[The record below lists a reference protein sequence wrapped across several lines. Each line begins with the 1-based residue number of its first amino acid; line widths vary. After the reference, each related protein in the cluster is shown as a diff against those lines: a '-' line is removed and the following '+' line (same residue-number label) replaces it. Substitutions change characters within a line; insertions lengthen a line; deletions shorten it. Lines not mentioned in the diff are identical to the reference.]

1 MPARSSTRTGPYRQ
15 TNPSLRAYDEAY
27 LHPDALRHYGPAP
40 SPPMRAEMVF
50 RLVQREGLSQSDAAK
65 RLGVTRAAV
74 SQYLSRKRGAGEV
87 QISNE
92 LDTIIDRWALAVVT
106 GESDINLCDV
116 CQCALKK
123 F

>member
-1 MPARSSTRTGPYRQ
+1 
-15 TNPSLRAYDEAY
+15 
-27 LHPDALRHYGPAP
+27 
-40 SPPMRAEMVF
+40 MRAEMVF
-50 RLVQREGLSQSDAAK
+50 RLVQHKGLSQSDAAK

-92 LDTIIDRWALAVVT
+92 LDSIIDRWALAVVT

-123 F
+123 I

>member
-1 MPARSSTRTGPYRQ
+1 MTKHCCTLMHCDTMVR
-15 TNPSLRAYDEAY
+15 NL
-27 LHPDALRHYGPAP
+27 L
-40 SPPMRAEMVF
+40 PPMRAEMVS
-50 RLVQREGLSQSDAAK
+50 RLVQKQGLSQSDAAK

-74 SQYLSRKRGAGEV
+74 SQYMSKKRGVSEG

-92 LDTIIDRWALAVVT
+92 LDSLIDRWALAVVT

>member
-1 MPARSSTRTGPYRQ
+1 MCMTKHTCTLMHCDTMVR
-15 TNPSLRAYDEAY
+15 NL
-27 LHPDALRHYGPAP
+27 L
-40 SPPMRAEMVF
+40 PPMRAEMVS
-50 RLVQREGLSQSDAAK
+50 RLVQKQGLSQSDAAK

-74 SQYLSRKRGAGEV
+74 SQYMSKKRGVSEV

-92 LDTIIDRWALAVVT
+92 LDSLIDRWALAVVT

-123 F
+123 L

>member
-1 MPARSSTRTGPYRQ
+1 MTKHCCTLMHCDTMVRS
-15 TNPSLRAYDEAY
+15 L
-27 LHPDALRHYGPAP
+27 L
-40 SPPMRAEMVF
+40 PPMRAEMVS
-50 RLVQREGLSQSDAAK
+50 RLVLKQGLSQSDAAR

-87 QISNE
+87 ELSSE
-92 LDTIIDRWALAVVT
+92 LDLMIDRWAMAVVT

-123 F
+123 P

>member
-1 MPARSSTRTGPYRQ
+1 
-15 TNPSLRAYDEAY
+15 
-27 LHPDALRHYGPAP
+27 
-40 SPPMRAEMVF
+40 MRAEMVF
-50 RLVQREGLSQSDAAK
+50 RLVQRQGLSQSDAAR

-87 QISNE
+87 QISTE
-92 LDTIIDRWALAVVT
+92 LDNIIDRWALAVVT

>member
-1 MPARSSTRTGPYRQ
+1 MCMTKLTCTLMHCDTMVR
-15 TNPSLRAYDEAY
+15 NVL
-27 LHPDALRHYGPAP
+27 
-40 SPPMRAEMVF
+40 PPMRAEMVF

-74 SQYLSRKRGAGEV
+74 SQYMSRKRGVSEV
-87 QISNE
+87 QITND
-92 LDTIIDRWALAVVT
+92 LDSMIDRWALAVLT
-106 GESDINLCDV
+106 GESDLNLCDV

>member
-1 MPARSSTRTGPYRQ
+1 MVR
-15 TNPSLRAYDEAY
+15 NL
-27 LHPDALRHYGPAP
+27 L
-40 SPPMRAEMVF
+40 PPMRAEMVS
-50 RLVQREGLSQSDAAK
+50 RLVQRQGLSQSDAAK

-74 SQYLSRKRGAGEV
+74 SQYMNKKRGVSEV
-87 QISNE
+87 RISNE
-92 LDTIIDRWALAVVT
+92 LDSLIDRWALAVVT

>member
-1 MPARSSTRTGPYRQ
+1 MTKHTCTLMHCDTMVR
-15 TNPSLRAYDEAY
+15 NL
-27 LHPDALRHYGPAP
+27 L
-40 SPPMRAEMVF
+40 PPMRAEMVS
-50 RLVQREGLSQSDAAK
+50 RLVQKEGLSQSDAAK

-74 SQYLSRKRGAGEV
+74 SQYMSKKRGVSDV

-92 LDTIIDRWALAVVT
+92 LDSLIDRWALAVVT

>member
-1 MPARSSTRTGPYRQ
+1 MHCDTMV
-15 TNPSLRAYDEAY
+15 
-27 LHPDALRHYGPAP
+27 RHLL
-40 SPPMRAEMVF
+40 PPMRAEMVY
-50 RLVQREGLSQSDAAK
+50 RLVQRQGLSQSDAAK
-65 RLGVTRAAV
+65 RLGVTRAAI
-74 SQYLSRKRGAGEV
+74 SQYMSRKRGAGEV

-92 LDTIIDRWALAVVT
+92 LDSIIDRWALAVVT

>member
-1 MPARSSTRTGPYRQ
+1 MHCDTMV
-15 TNPSLRAYDEAY
+15 
-27 LHPDALRHYGPAP
+27 RHLL
-40 SPPMRAEMVF
+40 PPMRAEMVY
-50 RLVQREGLSQSDAAK
+50 RLVQRKGLSQSDAAK

-74 SQYLSRKRGAGEV
+74 SQYMSRKRGAGEV

-92 LDTIIDRWALAVVT
+92 LDSIIDRWALAVVT

>member
-1 MPARSSTRTGPYRQ
+1 MTKHTCTLMHSDTMVR
-15 TNPSLRAYDEAY
+15 NL
-27 LHPDALRHYGPAP
+27 L
-40 SPPMRAEMVF
+40 PPMRAEMVN
-50 RLVQREGLSQSDAAK
+50 RLVQRQGLSQSDAAK

-74 SQYLSRKRGAGEV
+74 SQYMSRKRGAGEV

-92 LDTIIDRWALAVVT
+92 LDSIIDRWVLAVET

>member
-1 MPARSSTRTGPYRQ
+1 
-15 TNPSLRAYDEAY
+15 
-27 LHPDALRHYGPAP
+27 
-40 SPPMRAEMVF
+40 MRAEMVF
-50 RLVQREGLSQSDAAK
+50 RLVQRQGLSQSDAAK

-92 LDTIIDRWALAVVT
+92 LDNIIDRWALAVVT

>member
-1 MPARSSTRTGPYRQ
+1 MTKHTCTLMHCDTMVR
-15 TNPSLRAYDEAY
+15 NL
-27 LHPDALRHYGPAP
+27 L
-40 SPPMRAEMVF
+40 PPMRAEMVC
-50 RLVQREGLSQSDAAK
+50 RLVQKQGLSQSDAAK

-74 SQYLSRKRGAGEV
+74 SQYMSKKRGVSEV
-87 QISNE
+87 QISSE
-92 LDTIIDRWALAVVT
+92 LDSLIDRWALAVVT

>member
-1 MPARSSTRTGPYRQ
+1 MHCDTMV
-15 TNPSLRAYDEAY
+15 
-27 LHPDALRHYGPAP
+27 RHLL
-40 SPPMRAEMVF
+40 PPMRAEMVY
-50 RLVQREGLSQSDAAK
+50 RLVQRQGLSQSDAAK

-74 SQYLSRKRGAGEV
+74 SQYMSRKRGVSEV

-92 LDTIIDRWALAVVT
+92 LDSIIDRWALAVVT

>member
-1 MPARSSTRTGPYRQ
+1 MVR
-15 TNPSLRAYDEAY
+15 NL
-27 LHPDALRHYGPAP
+27 L
-40 SPPMRAEMVF
+40 PPMRAEMVS
-50 RLVQREGLSQSDAAK
+50 RLVQKQGLSQSDAAK

-74 SQYLSRKRGAGEV
+74 SQYISKKRGVSEV

-92 LDTIIDRWALAVVT
+92 LDSLIDRWALAVVT